1 MRALTLPAITRTDD
15 VSLQRRM
22 HAVEG
27 SISLDDFEPTRH
39 EPRDPY
45 DWSLARPGSEYH
57 IEPVIQHPPPDLDTH
72 LAYARTPLSI
82 RLAASRPTRTEHA
95 RATMIGFAAAT
106 FLAALAILTITAAAI
121 RLPAIEQ
128 QLADAA
134 RV

>member
-1 MRALTLPAITRTDD
+1 MRALTLPTLTRTDD
-15 VSLQRRM
+15 AALQRRM
-22 HAVEG
+22 RAVEA
-27 SISLDDFEPTRH
+27 SISLDTFEQPT
-39 EPRDPY
+39 RDPY
-45 DWSLARPGSEYH
+45 DWSLARPGAEYH
-57 IEPVIQHPPPDLDTH
+57 IEPVIQHPPPDLDPH
-72 LAYARTPLSI
+72 LAYARTLLSI
-82 RLAASRPTRTEHA
+82 RLAASRPTRMEHA